1 MSFILFLG
9 FINRIFIAT
18 TSCKNCEDT
27 NNILPKSTLEKKSLL
42 KVVKMVTIGTWF
54 DLCQISQLILKRKCM
69 RSVRTICIHALIP
82 VGTWGLNG

>member
-1 MSFILFLG
+1 MLQPAAKIVKTL
-9 FINRIFIAT
+9 
-18 TSCKNCEDT
+18 
-27 NNILPKSTLEKKSLL
+27 ILPKSTLEKKSLL

-69 RSVRTICIHALIP
+69 RSVRTICIHAHIP

>member
-1 MSFILFLG
+1 MSFIPFLG

-18 TSCKNCEDT
+18 TSCKIVKT
-27 NNILPKSTLEKKSLL
+27 LLPKSTLEKKRLL

-54 DLCQISQLILKRKCM
+54 DLCQISQPILKRKCM
-69 RSVRTICIHALIP
+69 RSVRTICIHAHIP